1 MPRAAM
7 DDQEGRKVYIGGIE
21 ADTTTEE
28 LESIFGKYGTISTVW
43 VARNPPG
50 FAFLTF
56 DDYRDAK
63 DAVAELDGY
72 RYRGKPI
79 RVEIA
84 RGPGDKRPRR
94 RFGDDDRR
102 DGRGREEWGWRGRE
116 DERRGRDD
124 YDRRRR
130 DDDDRGDREGRYR
143 NSDGDYR
150 SREEDYGRR
159 RERSRSRS
167 DDRSRRYEDDDDDSR
182 RDRRRDYY

>member
-72 RYRGKPI
+72 RYRGKP
-79 RVEIA
+79 
-84 RGPGDKRPRR
+84 
-94 RFGDDDRR
+94 
-102 DGRGREEWGWRGRE
+102 
-116 DERRGRDD
+116 
-124 YDRRRR
+124 
-130 DDDDRGDREGRYR
+130 
-143 NSDGDYR
+143 
-150 SREEDYGRR
+150 
-159 RERSRSRS
+159 
-167 DDRSRRYEDDDDDSR
+167 
-182 RDRRRDYY
+182 

>member
-1 MPRAAM
+1 MSPPSR
-7 DDQEGRKVYIGGIE
+7 R
-21 ADTTTEE
+21 
-28 LESIFGKYGTISTVW
+28 
-43 VARNPPG
+43 PG
-50 FAFLTF
+50 FS
-56 DDYRDAK
+56 
-63 DAVAELDGY
+63 AVGIS
-72 RYRGKPI
+72 RYTPLVTLLPGDRPVFEFRSPVLI

-167 DDRSRRYEDDDDDSR
+167 DDRRYV
-182 RDRRRDYY
+182 

>member
-1 MPRAAM
+1 MPRAVM

-143 NSDGDYR
+143 SSDGDYR
-150 SREEDYGRR
+150 SRGEDDYGRR

-167 DDRSRRYEDDDDDSR
+167 DDRR
-182 RDRRRDYY
+182 